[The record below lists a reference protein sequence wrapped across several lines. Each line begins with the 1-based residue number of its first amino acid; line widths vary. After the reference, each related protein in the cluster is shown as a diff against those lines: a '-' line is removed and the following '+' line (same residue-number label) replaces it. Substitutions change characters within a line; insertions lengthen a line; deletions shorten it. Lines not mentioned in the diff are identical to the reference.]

1 MPMIF
6 VELSVITHAEEGIVE
21 GGGADEVELFDL
33 KYFLLASDVPDTNL
47 LLAAGDQCIFL
58 NSLCEE
64 NDVLSMGD
72 EL

>member
-33 KYFLLASDVPDTNL
+33 KYFLLTNSQKTRGSK
-47 LLAAGDQCIFL
+47 AT
-58 NSLCEE
+58 NSLTGL
-64 NDVLSMGD
+64 VRY
-72 EL
+72 